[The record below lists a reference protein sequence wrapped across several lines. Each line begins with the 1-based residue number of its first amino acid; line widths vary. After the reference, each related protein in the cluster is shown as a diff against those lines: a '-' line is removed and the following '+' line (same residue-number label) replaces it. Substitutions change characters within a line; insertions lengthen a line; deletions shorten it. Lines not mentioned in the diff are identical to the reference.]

1 MEDKA
6 RAESIL
12 VIGAGIA
19 GMKAS
24 LMLAGPSRKVFLVEK
39 LPIIGGKTIKNEESF
54 PNMECSTCMVAPIQ
68 QAVLQNPHIETLT
81 YSSVESIEG
90 SAGDFSVT
98 VRRKARHVSLEGCI
112 GCGMCYEV
120 CPVSLPNEWEENLI
134 ERKAIYVPCSGS
146 LPNVPVIDAERCL
159 RLNGTEECSLC
170 AESCAFEAILL
181 EDADSLLTLSVGAV
195 VIAAGSQTFDLR
207 ALPRLGY
214 GTLPG
219 VYSPMEFER
228 LFASNGP
235 TMGAITLRESGAVPE
250 RVAIV
255 HCVGREEQGYCSGVC
270 CMSSFK
276 FARFL
281 KHKLP
286 DVSVFHIHSDLCVPG
301 KSYQDFFRASAGKG
315 TEMLFTPSIADVEVS
330 AAGQGLRLSY
340 PDAAGK
346 PAELEVDMV
355 ILAAALTPDPSAV
368 ALAEL
373 ARVDLDDFGFVR
385 VSGDGSGSMETSR
398 PGIFVAGTAEGP
410 KDIRSTVIQAQSV
423 AGQVVSLLNAVSAAG
438 QAGPS

>member
-98 VRRKARHVSLEGCI
+98 VRKKARYVSLEGCI
-112 GCGMCYEV
+112 GCGMCYEA
-120 CPVSLPNEWEENLI
+120 CPVSLPNEWEESLI

-159 RLNGTEECSLC
+159 RLSGTEECSLC
-170 AESCAFEAILL
+170 AESCAFEAVNLGDEDALL
-181 EDADSLLTLSVGAV
+181 ELRVGAV
-195 VIAAGSQTFDLR
+195 IIAAGSQTFDL
-207 ALPRLGY
+207 ATLPRLGY

-235 TMGAITLRESGAVPE
+235 TMGAITLRESGAAPE
-250 RVAIV
+250 RVAVV
-255 HCVGREEQGYCSGVC
+255 HCVGRAEQGYCSGVC

-276 FARFL
+276 FTRFL

-286 DVSVFHIHSDLCVPG
+286 DVRVFHIHSDLCIPG
-301 KSYQDFFRASAGKG
+301 KAYQDFFRTATAKG
-315 TEMLFTPSIADVEVS
+315 TELLFTSSISDVEVS
-330 AAGQGLRLSY
+330 AAGPGLRLSY

-346 PAELEVDMV
+346 PADLEADMV
-355 ILAAALTPDPSAV
+355 ILAAAVTPDPSAV
-368 ALAEL
+368 SLAEL
-373 ARVDLDDFGFVR
+373 ARVDLDDFGFVK
-385 VSGDGSGSMETSR
+385 VSRDGSGSMETSR

-410 KDIRSTVIQAQSV
+410 KDIKGTVIQAQSV
-423 AGQVVSLLNAVSAAG
+423 AGQVVSLLNAVCAAG